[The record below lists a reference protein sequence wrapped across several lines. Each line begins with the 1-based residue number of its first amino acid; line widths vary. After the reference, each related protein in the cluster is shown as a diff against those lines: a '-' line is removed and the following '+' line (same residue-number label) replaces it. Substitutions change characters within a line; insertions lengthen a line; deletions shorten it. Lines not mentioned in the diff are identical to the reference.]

1 MLCFQEYF
9 RLIKNMFNSNNRL
22 SPHFKLR
29 EFERS
34 QIADRF
40 DIDNTVKEKQ
50 IYNNL
55 TLLCENVLEPVRTHY
70 GVPFSP
76 TSGYRCLELNRRLGS
91 SDKSQHVKG
100 QAADIEIPTVS
111 NYELGIWIRDNLDYD
126 TVLLEFYKEDVPSSG
141 WVHVSYISK
150 ENNRKRALKF
160 DGKEYNT
167 L

>member
-1 MLCFQEYF
+1 
-9 RLIKNMFNSNNRL
+9 MFNSNDKL
-22 SPHFKLR
+22 SPHFRLR

-34 QIADRF
+34 QIANRF

-55 TLLCENVLEPVRTHY
+55 TLLCENVLEPIRRHY

-100 QAADIEIPTVS
+100 QAADIELSIVV

-126 TVLLEFYKEDVPSSG
+126 TVLLEFYKKDVPSSG

-160 DGKEYNT
+160 DGKEYTT

>member
-1 MLCFQEYF
+1 
-9 RLIKNMFNSNNRL
+9 MFNSNDKL
-22 SPHFKLR
+22 SPHFRLR

-34 QIADRF
+34 QIANRF

-55 TLLCENVLEPVRTHY
+55 TLLCENVLEPIRRHY

-76 TSGYRCLELNRRLGS
+76 TSGYRCLELNRKLRS
-91 SDKSQHVKG
+91 SDKSQHIKG
-100 QAADIEIPTVS
+100 QATDIELSIVS
-111 NYELGIWIRDNLDYD
+111 NYELGVWIKDNLEYD
-126 TVLLEFYKEDVPSSG
+126 TVLLEFYKEDIPSSG

-160 DGKEYNT
+160 DGKEYTT

>member
-1 MLCFQEYF
+1 
-9 RLIKNMFNSNNRL
+9 MFNSNDKL
-22 SPHFKLR
+22 SPHFRLR

-34 QIADRF
+34 QIANRF

-55 TLLCENVLEPVRTHY
+55 TLLCENVLEPVRRHY

-126 TVLLEFYKEDVPSSG
+126 TVLLEFYKKDVPSSG

-160 DGKEYNT
+160 DGKEYTT

>member
-1 MLCFQEYF
+1 
-9 RLIKNMFNSNNRL
+9 MFNSNDKL
-22 SPHFKLR
+22 SPHFRLR

-34 QIADRF
+34 QIANRF

-55 TLLCENVLEPVRTHY
+55 TLLCENVLEPIRRHY

-100 QAADIEIPTVS
+100 QAADIELSIVV

-126 TVLLEFYKEDVPSSG
+126 TVLLEFYKEDIPSSG

-150 ENNRKRALKF
+150 KNNRKRALKF
-160 DGKEYNT
+160 DGKEYTT

>member
-1 MLCFQEYF
+1 
-9 RLIKNMFNSNNRL
+9 MFNSNDKL
-22 SPHFKLR
+22 SPHFRLR

-34 QIADRF
+34 QIANRF

-55 TLLCENVLEPVRTHY
+55 TLLCENVLEPIRRHY

-111 NYELGIWIRDNLDYD
+111 NYDLGIWIRDNLDYD

>member
-1 MLCFQEYF
+1 M
-9 RLIKNMFNSNNRL
+9 
-22 SPHFKLR
+22 
-29 EFERS
+29 
-34 QIADRF
+34 
-40 DIDNTVKEKQ
+40 
-50 IYNNL
+50 
-55 TLLCENVLEPVRTHY
+55 CENVLEPVRRHY
-70 GVPFSP
+70 SVPFSP

-100 QAADIEIPTVS
+100 QAADIEIPTIS